1 MFPKATFTLD
11 AAKVVE
17 SPTLSSPNFEV
28 KGTLELRGVKA
39 DIHFFATVNRREN
52 GSVSI
57 EAHFDLDRTRW
68 NVLYG
73 SSRFFEHLGMHLV
86 YDLITIELRIFA
98 H

>member
-1 MFPKATFTLD
+1 MFPKATFILD
-11 AAKVVE
+11 AAEVVE
-17 SPTLSSPNFEV
+17 SPTLGLPNFDV
-28 KGTLELRGVKA
+28 KGTFELRGVKA
-39 DIHFFATVNRREN
+39 DMHLLATVNRRVD

-68 NVLYG
+68 DVLYG

-86 YDLITIELRIFA
+86 YDLITIELRVFA